1 MNENALGIEEKVYL
15 KNPNKDVKKRVL
27 KIVREELDYLLEI
40 EEDGIIVHEIR
51 TKDIDSM
58 KQQFEGIAEEVNL
71 YWQDKT
77 GAMNIRLNSK
87 EAQTEII
94 QLVNYASYPKDV
106 VFKTTLEAIKK
117 QEELPKKIVD
127 EKTATEILLSRMK
140 KFVIGATALGIGCV
154 LYAFHIDSDVDTLNE
169 ITRIESDFQKED
181 EDVELVPEESK
192 VVMNP
197 ISNSDFSMEKE
208 DLEENSKVD
217 SKSNM
222 LYLYNQPLLPTDL
235 NIYMYQMAE
244 KYNIPYISLMSIAH
258 VESDGKFDNHAKV
271 GCSGDEGIMQINPAN
286 YPALFEAL
294 GYTPDQIKNDDKV
307 NIECAAYILEDIC
320 TRNVRRNGIVNM
332 DEVYRE
338 YNGGGNFENVPATL
352 DYLSK
357 INSSIEQYYNSDH
370 LISVEVPS
378 LGVSK

>member
-1 MNENALGIEEKVYL
+1 MSENALDIEEKTYL
-15 KNPNKDVKKRVL
+15 KNSTKDVKKRVL

-40 EEDGIIVHEIR
+40 EEDGIIVHETR
-51 TKDIDSM
+51 MKDIDSM

-71 YWQDKT
+71 YWQDKN

-87 EAQTEII
+87 KNQTEII

-106 VFKTTLEAIKK
+106 VFKTTLESIKK
-117 QEELPKKIVD
+117 QEGLPKKVMD
-127 EKTATEILLSRMK
+127 EKDAKEMLLNRMK
-140 KFVIGATALGIGCV
+140 KFVIGAAALGIGCV
-154 LYAFHIDSDVDTLNE
+154 LYALHIDSDVDTLNE

-181 EDVELVPEESK
+181 EDIELVGDESE
-192 VVMNP
+192 VV
-197 ISNSDFSMEKE
+197 ISSIANSDFSRETE
-208 DLEENSKVD
+208 DLEGNSKMD
-217 SKSNM
+217 LESNM

-235 NIYMYQMAE
+235 NIHMYQMAE

-286 YPALFEAL
+286 YPAIFEAL

-307 NIECAAYILEDIC
+307 NIECAAYILDDIRA
-320 TRNVRRNGIVNM
+320 RNIRRNGTLNM

-338 YNGGGNFENVPATL
+338 YNGGGNFKKIPATL

-370 LISVEVPS
+370 LISVEVSS